1 MAWSNPAFTEPLLC
15 TSPSLALPGETQVQ
29 FLLWRKT
36 AEDQYCGEGL
46 KAEKLFEGIFRR
58 QGCPSGEGPGATQL
72 WRCVQGAGRPGW
84 EWGLLEKQAEQTAEG
99 KCLGVDVLS

>member
-1 MAWSNPAFTEPLLC
+1 MAWFNPAFTEPLLC

-46 KAEKLFEGIFRR
+46 KAEKLFKGIFRR
-58 QGCPSGEGPGATQL
+58 QGCPSGEG
-72 WRCVQGAGRPGW
+72 QGPLSCGDVSRVLGGRGGSG
-84 EWGLLEKQAEQTAEG
+84 GLLEKQAVQTAEG